1 MTDFMAGGLAT
12 EARRHGEEDKR
23 STRWP
28 AKQATSS
35 GTQTADE
42 RRKASTASSFVRGLP
57 CPNRRCAAPR
67 RTPLWLCVSVA
78 KRSSSGLRVFV
89 ATVFRGSAA
98 RVHPSPGAAFVS
110 SRASASRG
118 SGAGRDRL
126 LAPDP
131 GSRRGRGRFA
141 VLPY

>member
-1 MTDFMAGGLAT
+1 EGA
-12 EARRHGEEDKR
+12 EARRRRQAFDAVACEAGHEFG
-23 STRWP
+23 P
-28 AKQATSS
+28 ANRGRATQSIHRVVVRPRFAVPES
-35 GTQTADE
+35 PLRDA
-42 RRKASTASSFVRGLP
+42 ASNASV
-57 CPNRRCAAPR
+57 A
-67 RTPLWLCVSVA
+67 LWLCG
-78 KRSSSGLRVFV
+78 KTFFFGSSGLRVFV